1 MTIEDLQGP
10 DAGRYDI
17 SNRMLAVL
25 TVAGAGGLSVATILP
40 HVLALSLCSALL
52 TSIALLVIEHAITS
66 IRDYK
71 PSMSN
76 GPSPIIPMRPRSNT
90 VIRSDAWLVSL
101 RDTSAV
107 VAPACFVL
115 AFIVERSFRTDTIY
129 HGLNNDDAVGV
140 WEHPGWL
147 WALQYGLQLASMSA
161 VKHLTLFSMV
171 SSGPMQFPAAS
182 TFALSPCACCLYLGF
197 PPYLQPSGVSPIS
210 VWAPQTCSIARR
222 FMPIPRFGRAS
233 MIARLPSV
241 APGMPYLVLFSPTT
255 DPTRHLTS
263 RMLIRL
269 LL

>member
-1 MTIEDLQGP
+1 MQALLPATLCALRSADVVARSSPFMTIEDLQGP

-40 HVLALSLCSALL
+40 HVLALSLCNALL

-115 AFIVERSFRTDTIY
+115 AFIFERSFRTDTIY

-147 WALQYGLQLASMSA
+147 WALQYGLQVASMSA

-182 TFALSPCACCLYLGF
+182 T
-197 PPYLQPSGVSPIS
+197 
-210 VWAPQTCSIARR
+210 
-222 FMPIPRFGRAS
+222 
-233 MIARLPSV
+233 
-241 APGMPYLVLFSPTT
+241 
-255 DPTRHLTS
+255 
-263 RMLIRL
+263 
-269 LL
+269 